1 MERSPLINEALEQQL
16 RSVLGR
22 LRSSVSLV
30 CLADGGEKSN
40 EMILFINHIAS
51 LSPQLSVRVL
61 APGED
66 PGTQALLDASM
77 LPATGLWS
85 SDGFCRIVFHGVP
98 GGHEL
103 TSFVSA
109 ILSCAHSAR
118 PLDSPTLRD
127 ISKITQDALVQIC
140 VSLSCTHCAKLVM
153 AAQRI
158 AAENPHICAHMIDA
172 NLYPDIVSR
181 YAIARVPVL
190 TIDGSAVS
198 VGALTM
204 AELCALLRKKR

>member
-1 MERSPLINEALEQQL
+1 M
-16 RSVLGR
+16 
-22 LRSSVSLV
+22 
-30 CLADGGEKSN
+30 
-40 EMILFINHIAS
+40 
-51 LSPQLSVRVL
+51 
-61 APGED
+61 
-66 PGTQALLDASM
+66 
-77 LPATGLWS
+77 
-85 SDGFCRIVFHGVP
+85 
-98 GGHEL
+98 
-103 TSFVSA
+103 
-109 ILSCAHSAR
+109 
-118 PLDSPTLRD
+118 
-127 ISKITQDALVQIC
+127 QIC